1 MIPRGSR
8 YSLSDAYPSK
18 DPGRT
23 GGPGDP
29 ALAAA
34 TATAIDGVQPRRSAS
49 PAEPLDVRRQHL
61 VASHERLDTLAERYY
76 SDPLM
81 FWLICDANETIFPD
95 DLMVP
100 GRVLR
105 IPRSQR

>member
-8 YSLSDAYPSK
+8 YRAVDVYTSS

-23 GGPGDP
+23 DYPI
-29 ALAAA
+29 A
-34 TATAIDGVQPRRSAS
+34 GVRPHV
-49 PAEPLDVRRQHL
+49 AEPLEVRREHRL
-61 VASHERLDTLAERYY
+61 EGHERLDTLADRYY
-76 SDPLM
+76 SDPLL

-95 DLMVP
+95 DLLIP

-105 IPRSQR
+105 IPRNKR

>member
-8 YSLSDAYPSK
+8 YREADVYTSR
-18 DPGRT
+18 DPERADHDI
-23 GGPGDP
+23 PGVRP
-29 ALAAA
+29 H
-34 TATAIDGVQPRRSAS
+34 QRQ
-49 PAEPLDVRRQHL
+49 AEPLDVRRKHL
-61 VASHERLDTLAERYY
+61 VAGHERLDTLAQRYY
-76 SDPLM
+76 GDPLM

-105 IPRSQR
+105 IPRNKL